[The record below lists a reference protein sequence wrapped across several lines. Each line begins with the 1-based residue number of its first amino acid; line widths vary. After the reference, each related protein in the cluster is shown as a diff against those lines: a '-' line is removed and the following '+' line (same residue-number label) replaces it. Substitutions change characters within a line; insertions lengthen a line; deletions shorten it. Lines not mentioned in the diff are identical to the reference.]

1 MVSNMEAYILV
12 ILASCIF
19 GSNFLFDNQY
29 QRRAGSGLQS
39 SMIHALIGSAL
50 GIVALLIVNFF
61 MNGMILSVKFVPAA
75 IIIAIFASLNSLLY
89 TVCSLRALGIINL
102 SLYSVFAMLGGM
114 VLPSILGMII
124 TDPATGLREP
134 FTVAKAVCFVLIII
148 ALLFTVQKGNGK
160 KGAIYYAGVFV
171 LNGMSGVFSTL
182 VTNFTYTP
190 DKATADAISTG
201 YSIAT
206 GIISLVISAT
216 AVIIFI
222 AKKQKSTVSPT
233 AFAFAASGGV
243 LNRIANFILVI
254 ALTMG
259 MESSVQ
265 YPIVTGV
272 VMIASTLL
280 CYLTPEKPKIRD
292 LISVAFAFAGVIA
305 LLLIPV

>member
-1 MVSNMEAYILV
+1 MEAYLLV
-12 ILASCIF
+12 IFASCIF

-39 SMIHALIGSAL
+39 SMVHALIGSAL

-61 MNGMILSVKFVPAA
+61 MNGMTLSVKFVPVA
-75 IIIAIFASLNSLLY
+75 IIIAAFAALNSLLY

-102 SLYSVFAMLGGM
+102 SLFSVFAMLGGM
-114 VLPSILGMII
+114 VLPSILGMIV

-134 FTVAKAVCFVLIII
+134 FTFAKAVCFAFIVVT
-148 ALLFTVQKGNGK
+148 LLLTVQKGSGK

-182 VTNFTYTP
+182 LTKFTYTP
-190 DKATADAISTG
+190 DKLTMDAISTG
-201 YSIAT
+201 YSIAAGLIT
-206 GIISLVISAT
+206 LVISAV
-216 AVIIFI
+216 AVIIYI
-222 AKKQKSTVSPT
+222 AKKQKNTVTPA
-233 AFAFAASGGV
+233 AFAFAASGGA
-243 LNRIANFILVI
+243 LNRVANFILVI

-272 VMIASTLL
+272 VMIASTLI
-280 CYLTPEKPKIRD
+280 CYFTPQKPKVRD
-292 LISVAFAFAGVIA
+292 LVSVAFAFAGVIA
-305 LLLIPV
+305 LLVIPI